1 IHVADVQTEME
12 EFPEGSAFARELGF
26 RTALSVPLLRE
37 GVAIGTIMLRR
48 TEVQPFTDSQI
59 ALLQTFAD
67 QAVIAIENVRLFKEL
82 EARNRDLTRALDRE
96 TATSEIL
103 RVISSSPTDLQPVFD
118 AILANAV
125 RLLSAYSG
133 VLTRIAGDQIVLAAL
148 TSSDDA
154 GDAATRALFPQALQS
169 ELSKA
174 GQWDKMAAGDAHAIR
189 ERAPLNIAD
198 AHTDPR

>member
-1 IHVADVQTEME
+1 
-12 EFPEGSAFARELGF
+12 
-26 RTALSVPLLRE
+26 
-37 GVAIGTIMLRR
+37 
-48 TEVQPFTDSQI
+48 
-59 ALLQTFAD
+59 
-67 QAVIAIENVRLFKEL
+67 
-82 EARNRDLTRALDRE
+82 LTRALDRE

-154 GDAATRALFPQALQS
+154 GDAATRALFPQALHS
-169 ELSKA
+169 ALSKA
-174 GQWDKMAAGDAHAIR
+174 GQWDKMAAGYAHAIR

-198 AHTDPR
+198 AHTDPRWPESARAYARLRGYRSWVAVPMLRHDGAIGTISVTRREPGGFTADE